1 MVVRKRG
8 KMTGN
13 WICHECGLKYG
24 RPKNVVST
32 WHVELCDYCGKIES
46 VTEPRD
52 YGYPELPKESK
63 EK

>member
-1 MVVRKRG
+1 
-8 KMTGN
+8 MTGN